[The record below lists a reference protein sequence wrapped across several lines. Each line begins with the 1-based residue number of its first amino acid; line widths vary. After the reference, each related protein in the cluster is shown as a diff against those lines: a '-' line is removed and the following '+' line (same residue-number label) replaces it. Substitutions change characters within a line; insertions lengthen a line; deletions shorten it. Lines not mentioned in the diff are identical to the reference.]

1 MATDTQNQVHIKQFA
16 DDIIHAVQQK
26 NSRLDGTVQRKI
38 GVSAEEFYFNKL
50 GTFELQE
57 KTQRYSPTPLADPA
71 HSKRKVTPTR
81 FHQGV
86 AIDSYDQDRAIVTL
100 QPNYLDAL
108 KFAAQRKKDE
118 IIIGALGGSAYE
130 GKEGTTAVAL
140 PSAQKIVSSS
150 AALTLTKLLS
160 GKEILDAADVDE
172 DMARYCVVTAKQ
184 ITNLLN
190 LTEVK
195 NADYNTVKA
204 LAEGKI
210 DTFLGFKF
218 IRTQKLLL
226 NASSERLCYI
236 YTEKAIG
243 MATNKDIKTR
253 VGENPDK
260 SFAAVAYIELDMGA
274 TRVEDKE
281 VVEIACTES

>member
-1 MATDTQNQVHIKQFA
+1 MIDTQNQVHIKQFA
-16 DDIIHAVQQK
+16 DDIIQAVQQK

-57 KTQRYSPTPLADPA
+57 KTQRYSPTPLADPN

-81 FHQGV
+81 FHQGI
-86 AIDSYDQDRAIVTL
+86 AIDDYDQDRAIVTL
-100 QPNYLDAL
+100 QPAYMEAM
-108 KFAAQRKKDE
+108 KYAAMRKKDD
-118 IIIGALGGSAYE
+118 IIISALGGTAYE
-130 GKEGTTAVAL
+130 GKDGTTGVVL
-140 PSAQKIVSSS
+140 PTAQKIVSSS
-150 AALTLTKLLS
+150 VGMTLTKLLS
-160 GKEILDAADVDE
+160 GKEILDGADVDE
-172 DMARYCVVTAKQ
+172 EIARYIVLSAKQ
-184 ITNLLN
+184 LTNLFN
-190 LTEVK
+190 TTEIK

-218 IRTQKLLL
+218 IRTQKLLT
-226 NASSERLCYI
+226 NGSSERLCYL
-236 YTEKAIG
+236 YTQNALGI
-243 MATNKDIKTR
+243 ATNKDIKTE
-253 VGENPDK
+253 VGKNPDK
-260 SFAAVAYIELDMGA
+260 SFATVAYIEMDMGA

>member
-1 MATDTQNQVHIKQFA
+1 MSTDTQNQVHIKQFA
-16 DDIIHAVQQK
+16 DDIIQAVQQK

-57 KTQRYSPTPLADPA
+57 KTQRYSPTPLADPL

-86 AIDSYDQDRAIVTL
+86 AVDSYDQDRALVTI
-100 QPNYLDAL
+100 QPAYMTAMMS
-108 KFAAQRKKDE
+108 AAMRKKDE
-118 IIIGALGGSAYE
+118 IIISALGGSAYE
-130 GKEGTTAVAL
+130 GKDGTTAVAL

-150 AALTLTKLLS
+150 AGMTLTKLLS
-160 GKEILDAADVDE
+160 TKEILDGADVDE
-172 DMARYCVVTAKQ
+172 DIERYLVLTAKQ
-184 ITNLLN
+184 LTNMFN
-190 LTEVK
+190 TTEIK

-218 IRTQKLLL
+218 IRTQKLLV
-226 NASSERLCYI
+226 NGSSERLCYA
-236 YTEKAIG
+236 YTKNAIG
-243 MATNKDIKTR
+243 IATNKDVTTK

-260 SFAAVAYIELDMGA
+260 SFATIAYISLDMGA